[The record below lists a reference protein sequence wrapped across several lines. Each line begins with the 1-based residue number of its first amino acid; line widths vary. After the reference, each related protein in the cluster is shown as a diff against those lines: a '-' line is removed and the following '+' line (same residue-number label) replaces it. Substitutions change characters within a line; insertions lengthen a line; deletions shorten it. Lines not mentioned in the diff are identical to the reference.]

1 MPGVG
6 IIDQILEQD
15 KAQSKKQ
22 RHTAKRVFERLRE
35 EHGFPGGYTI
45 VKDYVRLRKL
55 SQREM
60 FVPLEHPP
68 GEAPADFGEAQVVIG
83 GVERKAHY
91 FVMELPQ
98 SDDCFVMAFPAETT
112 EAFLEGHNQAFGYFG
127 GVPRTILYDN
137 TKLAVRQILGDGTR
151 NKTRAFSEVLSSSV
165 GAWQTWPM
173 KRDTLS
179 YHGYRFPPDII
190 SHAVWLYHRFGVS
203 FRDVEDLLAQRG
215 ITVSYEAIRLWCLTF
230 GSVYARRLK
239 RRQGRLGDIWHL
251 DEVFVTIQGQR
262 RYLWRAVDQDGD
274 VIDILVQSRRD
285 CRAATLFFRKLLK
298 GQERTPG
305 RLVTDKLSSYRAA
318 HRAVM
323 PSVAHRTDRYENN
336 RAEVSHQPTRQ
347 RERQMRRF
355 KSPGQAQRF
364 LSVHGLVRNLF
375 RVGRHLVRAV
385 HHRELRGRSF
395 LIWDAVTIA
404 A

>member
-1 MPGVG
+1 MRSG
-6 IIDQILEQD
+6 ILASLSRSTSFPVCSGPLDPKRHVFPFGLLALNLGQQQLIPTLGTVHVAGTELGRQTVAVSIEQ
-15 KAQSKKQ
+15 KQ
-22 RHTAKRVFERLRE
+22 RVIAS
-35 EHGFPGGYTI
+35 G
-45 VKDYVRLRKL
+45 
-55 SQREM
+55 
-60 FVPLEHPP
+60 LEVS
-68 GEAPADFGEAQVVIG
+68 VVG
-83 GVERKAHY
+83 AL
-91 FVMELPQ
+91 FLLP
-98 SDDCFVMAFPAETT
+98 V
-112 EAFLEGHNQAFGYFG
+112 
-127 GVPRTILYDN
+127 
-137 TKLAVRQILGDGTR
+137 
-151 NKTRAFSEVLSSSV
+151 VLSSSV

-285 CRAATLFFRKLLK
+285 CRAATRFFRKLLK

-364 LSVHGLVRNLF
+364 LTVHGLVRNLF